1 MDDQRDPHGENPT
14 EAFLKTLGDAPQS
27 DGGAPELPRIDA
39 SAFATLPAT
48 NSDASDAAEPVLEGS
63 DAEAYEALKRRRAE
77 RRKKKLIRRGIVAGI
92 VLAVAAVGSGIWW
105 FTSRQ
110 TPEQGQMAPV
120 TETVTRG
127 TFTDAVDAK
136 GTLEPNAL
144 TVVSAQID
152 GAIASVDIAEGQH
165 VDAGAQLLTIKN
177 DQLDAEM
184 NEAAR
189 NVDAAKSALNA
200 AAIRRDEAK
209 KAANTPNP
217 SVTDPE
223 TGQTVSTGGM
233 MGSKADVADAQ
244 AAVNQAQGQLD
255 TANAALAAA
264 QAKAAQRTVTAPA
277 AGSIVNLN
285 AKVGASLSDIAA
297 GAASSG
303 SATAPGLMQ
312 IADLSKMKVTVQVG
326 EEDIAKVA
334 VGQQANITFPAF
346 TDIAL
351 TGTVTG
357 IASVASADGSGMSYA
372 PDGSVSPTF
381 AVDILID
388 APDGRL
394 KPGMTAEVQLTTK
407 QLDDVI
413 MVPTMAL
420 LTDDG
425 ASYYVNVLKDPET
438 GETERRDVT
447 VAAQNDDFA
456 VIGRPE
462 DAAADS
468 NPDLTTAPVKDGDTL
483 VVSGGMSMGDMS
495 GASGESG
502 AVSGGMAVM

>member
-1 MDDQRDPHGENPT
+1 MDEQLDPRGENPT
-14 EAFLKTLGDAPQS
+14 EAFLKTLGDAPQL
-27 DGGAPELPRIDA
+27 DGGVPELPRIDA
-39 SAFATLPAT
+39 SAFET
-48 NSDASDAAEPVLEGS
+48 SSEDAPPVLEGS

-92 VLAVAAVGSGIWW
+92 VLAIAAVGTGIWW
-105 FTSRQ
+105 FTSQ
-110 TPEQGQMAPV
+110 QAPEQGTMAPV

-152 GAIASVDIAEGQH
+152 GTIASVDVTEGQH

-177 DQLDAEM
+177 DQLDADV
-184 NEAAR
+184 NAKASAVKVAKQRVSAA
-189 NVDAAKSALNA
+189 NQALKDAKATAANPPVTTPDAAIPTGSLSV
-200 AAIRRDEAK
+200 DEAQTNLAETQSQLD
-209 KAANTPNP
+209 AANA
-217 SVTDPE
+217 E
-223 TGQTVSTGGM
+223 
-233 MGSKADVADAQ
+233 
-244 AAVNQAQGQLD
+244 
-255 TANAALAAA
+255 LAAA
-264 QAKAAQRTVTAPA
+264 QALAAQRTVTAAA

-285 AKVGASLSDIAA
+285 AKVGASLSDITA

-303 SATAPGLMQ
+303 NATASGLMQ

-334 VGQQANITFPAF
+334 VGQQANVTFPAF
-346 TDIAL
+346 SDIAL

-357 IASVASADGSGMSYA
+357 IASVASADSSGMSYGY
-372 PDGSVSPTF
+372 DGSASPTF

-388 APDGRL
+388 APDSRL
-394 KPGMTAEVQLTTK
+394 KPGMTAQVQLVTQ

-425 ASYYVNVLKDPET
+425 TNYYVNVLKDPET
-438 GETERRDVT
+438 GETKRHDVT
-447 VAAQNDDFA
+447 VVAKNDDVA
-456 VIGRPE
+456 VIGKPK

-468 NPDLTTAPVKDGDTL
+468 NPDLKTAPVEDGDTL
-483 VVSGGMSMGDMS
+483 VVSGGMDMS
-495 GASGESG
+495 GASDETG

>member
-14 EAFLKTLGDAPQS
+14 EAFIKTLGDAPQS
-27 DGGAPELPRIDA
+27 DGGAPELPTIDA

-48 NSDASDAAEPVLEGS
+48 DAEASSEAGQPALEGS

-77 RRKKKLIRRGIVAGI
+77 RRKKKLIRRGIIAGV
-92 VLAVAAVGSGIWW
+92 VLAVAAVGGGIWW
-105 FTSRQ
+105 FTSQ
-110 TPEQGQMAPV
+110 QAPEQGQMAPV

-152 GAIASVDIAEGQH
+152 GTIASVDVTEGQH
-165 VDAGAQLLTIKN
+165 VDAGTQLLTIKN
-177 DQLDAEM
+177 DQLDAEV

-189 NVDAAKSALNA
+189 NVDAAKGALNA
-200 AAIRRDEAK
+200 AVIRRDEAK
-209 KAANTPNP
+209 KAANTPATA
-217 SVTDPE
+217 TDPE
-223 TGQTVSTGGM
+223 TGQTLSTGGM

-297 GAASSG
+297 GAAASG
-303 SATAPGLMQ
+303 SASGAGLMQ

-346 TDIAL
+346 ADIAL

-357 IASVASADGSGMSYA
+357 IASVASTDSSGMSYA
-372 PDGSVSPTF
+372 PDSSVSPTF

-394 KPGMTAEVQLTTK
+394 KPGMTAQVQLMTK
-407 QLDDVI
+407 QLNDVI

-425 ASYYVNVLKDPET
+425 TNYYVNVLKDPET
-438 GETERRDVT
+438 GQTKRCDVT

-456 VIGRPE
+456 VIGKPK

-468 NPDLTTAPVKDGDTL
+468 NPDLATAPVKDGDTL
-483 VVSGGMSMGDMS
+483 VVSGGMGAGDMG
-495 GASGESG
+495 GADGESG
-502 AVSGGMAVM
+502 AASGGMAVM

>member
-1 MDDQRDPHGENPT
+1 MNEQRDPHGENPT

-27 DGGAPELPRIDA
+27 DGGAPELPRIDP

-48 NSDASDAAEPVLEGS
+48 DTDTTGEPEKPALEGS

-77 RRKKKLIRRGIVAGI
+77 RRKKKLIRRGIVAGV
-92 VLAVAAVGSGIWW
+92 VLAVAAVGVGIWW

-110 TPEQGQMAPV
+110 TPEQNQMAPV
-120 TETVTRG
+120 TEMATRG

-152 GAIASVDIAEGQH
+152 GTIASVDVAEGQH
-165 VDAGAQLLTIKN
+165 VDAGTQLLTIKN
-177 DQLDAEM
+177 DQLDAEV

-189 NVDAAKSALNA
+189 NVEAAKGTLNA
-200 AAIRRDEAK
+200 AVIRRDEAK
-209 KAANTPNP
+209 KAANTPSP
-217 SVTDPE
+217 TVADPE
-223 TGQTVSTGGM
+223 TGQTVSAGGM

-255 TANAALAAA
+255 SANAALAAA

-297 GAASSG
+297 GAATSG
-303 SATAPGLMQ
+303 SASGAGLMQ

-326 EEDIAKVA
+326 EKDIAKVS
-334 VGQQANITFPAF
+334 VGQQANVTFPAF
-346 TDIAL
+346 ADITL
-351 TGTVTG
+351 TGTITG
-357 IASVASADGSGMSYA
+357 IASIASTDSSGMSYGF
-372 PDGSVSPTF
+372 DGASPTF
-381 AVDILID
+381 AVDVLID

-394 KPGMTAEVQLTTK
+394 KPGMTAEVQLVTK
-407 QLDDVI
+407 QLDDVV

-425 ASYYVNVLKDPET
+425 TNYYVNVLKDPET
-438 GETERRDVT
+438 GETKRCDVT
-447 VAAQNDDFA
+447 VVAQNDDFA
-456 VIGRPE
+456 VIGKPK
-462 DAAADS
+462 DSAADS
-468 NPDLTTAPVKDGDTL
+468 NPDLATAPVEDGDTL
-483 VVSGGMSMGDMS
+483 VVSGNMNAGDMG
-495 GASGESG
+495 GASGDSG

>member
-1 MDDQRDPHGENPT
+1 MDERLDPQGENPT
-14 EAFLKTLGDAPQS
+14 EAFLKTLGDAPQP

-39 SAFATLPAT
+39 SAFDTTNKAEQPA
-48 NSDASDAAEPVLEGS
+48 LEGS

-77 RRKKKLIRRGIVAGI
+77 RRKKKLIKRGIVGSI
-92 VLAVAAVGSGIWW
+92 VLAVAAVGTGIWW
-105 FTSRQ
+105 FTIQ
-110 TPEQGQMAPV
+110 QAPEQGAMAPV
-120 TETVTRG
+120 TETVARG

-152 GAIASVDIAEGQH
+152 GTIASVDVTEGQH
-165 VDAGAQLLTIKN
+165 VDAGTQLLTIKN
-177 DQLDAEM
+177 DQLDAEVS
-184 NEAAR
+184 EATR
-189 NVDAAKSALNA
+189 NVDAMKSALNA
-200 AAIRRDEAK
+200 AVIRRDEAK

-217 SVTDPE
+217 TVTDPE
-223 TGQTVSTGGM
+223 TGETVSAGGM
-233 MGSKADVADAQ
+233 MGSQADIASAQ
-244 AAVNQAQGQLD
+244 AEVNQTQGQLD
-255 TANAALAAA
+255 SANAALVAA
-264 QAKAAQRTVTAPA
+264 QAKAAQRTVTAAA

-297 GAASSG
+297 GAASS
-303 SATAPGLMQ
+303 SNATASGLMQ

-334 VGQQANITFPAF
+334 VGQQANVTFPAF
-346 TDIAL
+346 SDIAL

-357 IASVASADGSGMSYA
+357 IASVASADASGMSYA
-372 PDGSVSPTF
+372 PDGSASPTF

-388 APDGRL
+388 APDSRL
-394 KPGMTAEVQLTTK
+394 KPGMTAQVQLVTK
-407 QLDDVI
+407 QLDDVV

-425 ASYYVNVLKDPET
+425 TNYYVNVLKDPET
-438 GETERRDVT
+438 GETKRRDVT
-447 VAAQNDDFA
+447 VVAKNDDVA
-456 VIGRPE
+456 VIGKPK

-468 NPDLTTAPVKDGDTL
+468 NPDLATAPVENGDTL
-483 VVSGGMSMGDMS
+483 VVSGGMDMS
-495 GASGESG
+495 GASDGSG

>member
-27 DGGAPELPRIDA
+27 DGGAPELPRIDP
-39 SAFATLPAT
+39 SSFTTLPAAGMGES
-48 NSDASDAAEPVLEGS
+48 NESESMLEGS

-77 RRKKKLIRRGIVAGI
+77 RRKKKLVRRTIATGI
-92 VLAVAAVGSGIWW
+92 VLVLVAAGTGIWW
-105 FTSRQ
+105 LMNQ
-110 TPEQGQMAPV
+110 QAPEQGQMAPV
-120 TETVTRG
+120 TETVARG

-152 GAIASVDIAEGQH
+152 GAIASVDVTEGQH

-177 DQLDAEM
+177 DQLDAEV

-189 NVDAAKSALNA
+189 NVDAAKGTLNA
-200 AAIRRDEAK
+200 AVIRRDEAK

-217 SVTDPE
+217 PVTDPE
-223 TGQTVSTGGM
+223 TGETVVSGGM

-255 TANAALAAA
+255 SANAALAAA
-264 QAKAAQRTVTAPA
+264 QAKAAQRTVTAAA

-303 SATAPGLMQ
+303 GSAAAGLMQ

-334 VGQQANITFPAF
+334 VGQQANVTFPAF
-346 TDIAL
+346 SDIAL

-357 IASVASADGSGMSYA
+357 IASVASADSSGMPYA
-372 PDGSVSPTF
+372 PDGSTSPTF

-388 APDGRL
+388 TPDSRL
-394 KPGMTAEVQLTTK
+394 KPGMTAQVQLVTQ
-407 QLDDVI
+407 QLDDVV

-425 ASYYVNVLKDPET
+425 TSYYVNVLKDPET

-447 VAAQNDDFA
+447 VTARNDDFA
-456 VIGRPE
+456 VIGKPK
-462 DAAADS
+462 DAAPDS
-468 NPDLTTAPVKDGDTL
+468 SPDLATAPVEDGDTL
-483 VVSGGMSMGDMS
+483 VVSGGMIAGDMS
-495 GASGESG
+495 GADGESG
-502 AVSGGMAVM
+502 VVSGGTAVM